1 MTDTPLVPIGLSD
14 LRALVDAVAAVNDT
28 TTALGECVERGMSE
42 PIGALGHLPSAVED
56 VAAAAERLSR
66 VVESMIRD
74 ALALTQDEA
83 LLSLLVAEPRGRA

>member
-1 MTDTPLVPIGLSD
+1 MTDVTHVPIGLSD
-14 LRALVDAVAAVNDT
+14 LRALVDAVTAVNDT
-28 TTALGECVERGMSE
+28 TTALGECVEHGMSE

-56 VAAAAERLSR
+56 LAAAAERLSR

>member
-1 MTDTPLVPIGLSD
+1 MTDVTHVPIGLSG

-56 VAAAAERLSR
+56 LTAAAERLSR
-66 VVESMIRD
+66 AVEFMIRD

-83 LLSLLVAEPRGRA
+83 LLSLLVAQPRGRA